1 MEKVLISAC
10 LLGDNTKYDGKNNYT
25 KEVEKLFPL
34 CDLIIVCP
42 EVMGGLKTPRLPSEI
57 KGNQVINSKGK
68 DVTNFFNNGAN
79 FVSYIAKENN
89 VKYAVFKEKS
99 PSCGSKKI
107 YDGNFNNK
115 TINGEGITTRML
127 KKQGVIV
134 FNENEI
140 DTLVEILKNSQ

>member
-25 KEVEKLFPL
+25 KEVEKLFGL

-42 EVMGGLKTPRLPSEI
+42 EVMGGLKTPRAPSEI
-57 KGNQVINSKGK
+57 NGKQIIISKGK
-68 DVTNFFNNGAN
+68 DVTSFFNNGAN
-79 FVSYIAKENN
+79 FVSYIASQNN

-107 YDGNFNNK
+107 YDGTFTNRV
-115 TINGEGITTRML
+115 INGEGVTSKLL
-127 KKQGVIV
+127 KKQGVTI
-134 FNENEI
+134 FNEFEI
-140 DTLVEILKNSQ
+140 DLLVEILKNN